1 MVDRTYGLGPLLSK
15 PDDVLAA
22 ARLKALQ
29 EMGPV
34 RGRYDAYRRHPGENE
49 AHNVGDRLTM
59 TPDERR
65 MFAPWT
71 TQYVQDG
78 YFTRN
83 PGESF
88 QNDLRHIVEREKR
101 QANK

>member
-34 RGRYDAYRRHPGENE
+34 RGKYDAYRRHPGENE
-49 AHNVGDRLTM
+49 AHNVGTRLGLL
-59 TPDERR
+59 PEESRR
-65 MFAPWT
+65 IPPWE

-88 QNDLRHIVEREKR
+88 QNDLRHVVEREKR